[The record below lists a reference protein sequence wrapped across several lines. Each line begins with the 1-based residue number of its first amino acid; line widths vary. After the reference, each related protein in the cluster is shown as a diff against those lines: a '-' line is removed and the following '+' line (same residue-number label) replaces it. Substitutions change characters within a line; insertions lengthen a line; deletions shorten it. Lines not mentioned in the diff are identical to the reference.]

1 MRLSVLVALSFG
13 LLGAVSC
20 SEGSKP
26 VEPVNTTLSVEPQPA
41 APVPIYEEV
50 PAMEAPA
57 PATGLMSNNNPEFSD
72 HVVTGY
78 GGAPVEPTI
87 GPDDYSYR
95 TRIRDAAR
103 EQVNFAGNSVIST
116 FGCGTGCLAGYV
128 VNLENGQVRPLG
140 LGGEEQMNLV
150 INARADSNLLIA
162 GWESMGSET
171 STCYYQRY
179 LWDGSS
185 LQPLGETISVEAPIG
200 ECERG

>member
-1 MRLSVLVALSFG
+1 MRRASSIALGFG
-13 LLGAVSC
+13 LLGLAAC
-20 SEGSKP
+20 SDPAETAA
-26 VEPVNTTLSVEPQPA
+26 PVNTTLSAEYQPE
-41 APVPIYEEV
+41 APVPVYQEEPV
-50 PAMEAPA
+50 IETPA
-57 PATGLMSNNNPEFSD
+57 PSTGLMSNNNPEFSD
-72 HVVTGY
+72 HVVTGFS
-78 GGAPVEPTI
+78 GAPAEPII

-103 EQVNFAGNSVIST
+103 QPVNFAGNSVITT

-128 VNLENGQVRPLG
+128 VNLENGEVQPLG

-171 STCYYQRY
+171 STCFYQRY

-185 LQPLGETISVEAPIG
+185 LQPLGDMISVEAPIG